1 VDYLVHLLAGKS
13 CPRNVVGDVSM
24 SNQSFWSSHRP
35 FGCCYPRFYFVK
47 LVPFVSAGTVMYS
60 DHYRQI
66 EYYLRAMCNGFV
78 NKGSEMSAEEVISAI
93 QNGETGLNYEGGLD
107 SAVGDYLFEDL
118 MRNSYDN
125 SSQNS
130 VGVTSNVVGRQ

>member
-1 VDYLVHLLAGKS
+1 
-13 CPRNVVGDVSM
+13 
-24 SNQSFWSSHRP
+24 
-35 FGCCYPRFYFVK
+35 
-47 LVPFVSAGTVMYS
+47 
-60 DHYRQI
+60 
-66 EYYLRAMCNGFV
+66 
-78 NKGSEMSAEEVISAI
+78 MSAEEVISAI

-130 VGVTSNVVGRQ
+130 VGVTPNVVGRQ